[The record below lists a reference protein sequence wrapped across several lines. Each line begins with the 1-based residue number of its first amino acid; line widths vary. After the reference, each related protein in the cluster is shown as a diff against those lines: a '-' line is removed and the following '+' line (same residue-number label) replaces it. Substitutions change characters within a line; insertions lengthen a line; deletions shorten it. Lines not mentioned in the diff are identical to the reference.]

1 MSLPRTA
8 FVSLWFPKPSET
20 FVFREATGL
29 IERGLPLSV
38 FTLYGELAQDLSPEM
53 AAYSP
58 QVERLGLSYLA
69 GAAGEVLYWYK
80 RRPTMVR
87 RLWREVPLRRW
98 SGLEQAG
105 ENLWAFLCGFRL
117 ARRFEE
123 EQVGHIHAAWAG
135 GPATAAWMA
144 ARLTGLPF
152 SFSARAGDIHPPDKA
167 LIEKIRD
174 CAYVRANNKANLGY
188 LKGLA
193 GGEYSHKIKMVY
205 NPLSLTPRPPA
216 PVKRQPPYRL
226 LALGRFARTKGYDVL
241 LRACGRLKDQGL
253 DFRLTLAGEGPCGR
267 RLKSLARRLQIEERV
282 EFPGFIRHDRVSE
295 LMAGADLFVM
305 PSVVHQKTGDK
316 DGIPNVIME
325 ALIHRLPVVATD
337 VSGIGEVVRQ
347 GETGRLVPP
356 QDSKALAQAIEEELA
371 DRARSLMMAEQ
382 GRKLVL
388 ARFDP
393 ERNTEAL
400 LNLITEHTLKADQ

>member
-8 FVSLWFPKPSET
+8 FLSLWFPKPSET
-20 FVFREATGL
+20 FVFREVTGL

-38 FTLYGELAQDLSPEM
+38 FTLYGELTRGLSPEM
-53 AAYSP
+53 AAYSD
-58 QVERLGLSYLA
+58 QVERLGLPYLA
-69 GAAGEVLYWYK
+69 GAAGEVLYWHK
-80 RRPTMVR
+80 RRPALVR
-87 RLWREVPLRRW
+87 RLWGEVPFRRW
-98 SGLEQAG
+98 SSLEQAG

-123 EQVGHIHAAWAG
+123 ERMGHIHAAWAG
-135 GPATAAWMA
+135 GPATAAWVA
-144 ARLTGLPF
+144 ARLSGLPF
-152 SFSARAGDIHPPDKA
+152 SFSARAGDIHPPDGA

-174 CAYVRANNKANLGY
+174 CAYVRANNKANLAY
-188 LKGLA
+188 LQGLA
-193 GGEYSHKIKMVY
+193 GQYGPKIKMVY
-205 NPLSLTPRPPA
+205 NPLSLAPRPPA

-241 LRACGRLKDQGL
+241 LKACGRLKDQGL
-253 DFRLTLAGEGPCGR
+253 NFRLTLAGEGPWGR
-267 RLKSLARRLQIEERV
+267 RLKSLARRLKIEERV

-295 LMAGADLFVM
+295 LMAGADLFIM

-325 ALIHRLPVVATD
+325 ALIHRLPVVASD
-337 VSGIGEVVRQ
+337 VSGIGEVIRQ

-356 QDSKALAQAIEEELA
+356 QDSQALAQAIEEEMA
-371 DRARSLMMAEQ
+371 DRARSLAMAEQ
-382 GRKLVL
+382 GRELVL

-393 ERNTEAL
+393 KRNTEAL
-400 LNLITEHTLKADQ
+400 LNLIIEHALEPER